1 MDMFES
7 VGDFLSRCS
16 EFLQSPLRCDRNVP
30 YRNPQSL
37 AGRDENP
44 IMTYQF
50 REVGPSSTIESV
62 AQDADPSVALENED
76 SFPETE
82 APAAVKTSLYSHQ
95 KRALSF
101 MLEREQDQKT
111 CIRKD
116 QWRAKFNEF
125 EGITT

>member
-82 APAAVKTSLYSHQ
+82 APAAVKTSLY
-95 KRALSF
+95 R
-101 MLEREQDQKT
+101 
-111 CIRKD
+111 
-116 QWRAKFNEF
+116 
-125 EGITT
+125 